1 MLQSTPKSALR
12 SVAGVVYLSPFM
24 SKEGTERIR
33 RFVREHAKGNYR
45 WGSLY
50 RYPTIEFDDIDDLTA
65 TRTKFASV
73 VEGYKDLSDCPEPAD
88 ADES

>member
-12 SVAGVVYLSPFM
+12 SIVGVVYLSPFM

-50 RYPTIEFDDIDDLTA
+50 RYPMIEFDEIDDLTI
-65 TRTKFASV
+65 TRTKFARF
-73 VEGYKDLSDCPEPAD
+73 VEGYKDLSDCPESG
-88 ADES
+88 ET